1 MCYVAY
7 DNTIRVPGR
16 SGGPG
21 NPVINHREVQTKWGF
36 DWVTEDEVIKA
47 VGIWA
52 NVAGPRG

>member
-1 MCYVAY
+1 VAY

-21 NPVINHREVQTKWGF
+21 NPVINHREVQTKRGF
-36 DWVTEDEVIKA
+36 EWVTEDEVIKA